1 MIRKVINDKIAGKL
15 IETDGVNIS
24 ADYEKIQQAITDNQK
39 ALFEQMEKKKES
51 EMQGYFNIIENML
64 KQNLDKIKPNT
75 NLSDKILDVLS
86 NEEALDLSAISDK
99 VRDSASN
106 VLSQLKLLLADNKV
120 RFIKEEM
127 KYALSK

>member
-1 MIRKVINDKIAGKL
+1 
-15 IETDGVNIS
+15 
-24 ADYEKIQQAITDNQK
+24 
-39 ALFEQMEKKKES
+39 MEKKKES